1 MLKHSSAERRRPSE
15 RPGSV
20 ELLNTTFLEACARR
34 EPEYTPVWFMRQA
47 GRYLPSYRKIKGNLP
62 ITEVAKNS
70 DLASELA
77 VDAVR
82 QLGVDAAII
91 FADIM
96 LPLEGMGIR
105 FRIEENIGPIVENSI
120 RSLDDVTVLR
130 DFDPERDASFVY
142 DGIEATISKLN
153 DSVPLIGFSGAPFTL
168 AGYIIEGAPSR
179 ELERTRALIYSQP
192 ETWKA
197 LMERLT
203 RMVKEYLRRQV
214 KHGVRAVQLFDSW
227 VGCLSKD
234 DYEQYVFEYTKDIFD
249 SLDGVVPRIH
259 FCANSGLL
267 IESFQK
273 VGPDVM
279 SVDWRVSIDEVW
291 RRTKEQL
298 AVQGNLDPALAL
310 AGGETMESKVRGIL
324 ESASGQR
331 GHIFNLGHGVLRET
345 PPENARRIVE
355 IVHKET
361 KRS

>member
-1 MLKHSSAERRRPSE
+1 MERRRPSA
-15 RPGSV
+15 RQGGV
-20 ELLNTTFLEACARR
+20 NLLNTTFLEACARR
-34 EPEYTPVWFMRQA
+34 EPEHTPVWFMRQA

-62 ITEVAKNS
+62 ITEVAKNPQ
-70 DLASELA
+70 LASEAA

-96 LPLEGMGIR
+96 SPLEGMGIR
-105 FRIEENIGPIVENSI
+105 FRIEENVGPIVENPI
-120 RSLDDVTVLR
+120 RSIDDVTVLR
-130 DFDPERDASFVY
+130 DFDPERDAGFIY
-142 DGIEATISKLN
+142 DGIEATISKLD
-153 DSVPLIGFSGAPFTL
+153 DSIPLIGFSGAPFTL

-179 ELERTRALIYSQP
+179 DLERTRALMYSQP
-192 ETWKA
+192 ETWKT
-197 LMERLT
+197 LMEMLT

-234 DYEQYVFEYTKDIFD
+234 DYEQYVLDYTKEIFD
-249 SLDGVVPRIH
+249 SLDGVVPGIH
-259 FCANSGLL
+259 FCANSGSL

-291 RRTKEQL
+291 RRTDEQL
-298 AVQGNLDPALAL
+298 AVQGNLDPVLAL
-310 AGGETMESKVRGIL
+310 AGGERMESKVRGIL
-324 ESASGQR
+324 KRASER
-331 GHIFNLGHGVLRET
+331 KGHIFNLGHGVLRET
-345 PPENARRIVE
+345 PAENARRIVE

-361 KRS
+361 RRS